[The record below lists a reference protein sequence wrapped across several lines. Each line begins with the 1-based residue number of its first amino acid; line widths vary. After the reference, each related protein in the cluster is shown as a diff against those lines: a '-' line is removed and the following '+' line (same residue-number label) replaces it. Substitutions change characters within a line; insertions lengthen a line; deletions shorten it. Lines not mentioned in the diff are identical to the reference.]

1 MHSRYAAVFG
11 IENLELN
18 QHYSLYNQS
27 VKNSSLRSSEPTDSS
42 SSDNQSLNN
51 QPTDVAVI
59 NKEFEPITLSSQL
72 LADIKR
78 AAVPIAINS
87 VVQSAALQLHDDQL
101 GLTTP
106 KLKTADK
113 RALWALMSNHLDK
126 L

>member
-18 QHYSLYNQS
+18 KHFKPADTFLADSFSTDNL
-27 VKNSSLRSSEPTDSS
+27 LTDSHAPDTVS
-42 SSDNQSLNN
+42 QNN
-51 QPTDVAVI
+51 VL
-59 NKEFEPITLSSQL
+59 EPIELSSQL

-87 VVQSAALQLHDDQL
+87 VVQSAEVQLKGDQL
-101 GLTTP
+101 VLTTP
-106 KLKTADK
+106 QLSTADK
-113 RALWALMSNHLDK
+113 RALWALMSEHLDK

>member
-18 QHYSLYNQS
+18 KHFKPADTFPADSFSTDNLLIDS
-27 VKNSSLRSSEPTDSS
+27 VAASSHAPDTAPH
-42 SSDNQSLNN
+42 NN
-51 QPTDVAVI
+51 VLESI
-59 NKEFEPITLSSQL
+59 ELSSQL

-87 VVQSAALQLHDDQL
+87 VVQSAEMQLKGDQL
-101 GLTTP
+101 VLTTP
-106 KLKTADK
+106 QLSTADK
-113 RALWALMSNHLDK
+113 RALWALMSEYLDK

>member
-18 QHYSLYNQS
+18 KHFKPADTFLADSFSTDNL
-27 VKNSSLRSSEPTDSS
+27 LTDSHAPDTAS
-42 SSDNQSLNN
+42 QNN
-51 QPTDVAVI
+51 MLESI
-59 NKEFEPITLSSQL
+59 ELSSQL

-87 VVQSAALQLHDDQL
+87 VVQSAEVQLKGDQL
-101 GLTTP
+101 VLTTP
-106 KLKTADK
+106 QLSTADK
-113 RALWALMSNHLDK
+113 RALWALMSEHLDK

>member
-18 QHYSLYNQS
+18 KHFKPADKFPADSLSADN
-27 VKNSSLRSSEPTDSS
+27 LLIDSAAADS
-42 SSDNQSLNN
+42 HASDTAPKSN
-51 QPTDVAVI
+51 V
-59 NKEFEPITLSSQL
+59 FEPIALCEQL

-87 VVQSAALQLHDDQL
+87 VVQSAEMQLNDDQL
-101 GLTTP
+101 VLTTP
-106 KLKTADK
+106 QLSTADK
-113 RALWALMSNHLDK
+113 RALWALMSEHLDK

>member
-18 QHYSLYNQS
+18 KHFKPADTFLADSFSTDNL
-27 VKNSSLRSSEPTDSS
+27 LTDSHAP
-42 SSDNQSLNN
+42 DTAPQNN
-51 QPTDVAVI
+51 VLESI
-59 NKEFEPITLSSQL
+59 ELSSQL

-87 VVQSAALQLHDDQL
+87 VVQSAEVQLKGDQL
-101 GLTTP
+101 VLTTP
-106 KLKTADK
+106 QLSTADK
-113 RALWALMSNHLDK
+113 RALWALMSEHLDK